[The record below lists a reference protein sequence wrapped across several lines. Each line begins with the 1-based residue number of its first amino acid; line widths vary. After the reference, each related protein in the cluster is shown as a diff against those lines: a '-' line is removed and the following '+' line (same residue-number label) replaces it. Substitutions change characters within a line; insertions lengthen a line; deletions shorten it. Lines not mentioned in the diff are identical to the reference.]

1 MKLWVCAARM
11 SAVRADS
18 DGRMLVGK
26 VIIYLDNAGVEV
38 KFDRAAIA
46 HEPRAA
52 FSCSLPD
59 EEILRIDRVHTRF
72 IFDYRTAAVLV
83 SGVPRKAAE
92 FSAFW
97 LAGKCQIPRAFG
109 TFYLI

>member
-38 KFDRAAIA
+38 ELIRPPQPMMPILYIIFSPLLFPASAKCERFADGDYLSASMYFAIA
-46 HEPRAA
+46 FSVDSLIDSRVEIISTEPVMT
-52 FSCSLPD
+52 D
-59 EEILRIDRVHTRF
+59 LRLF
-72 IFDYRTAAVLV
+72 
-83 SGVPRKAAE
+83 E
-92 FSAFW
+92 
-97 LAGKCQIPRAFG
+97 
-109 TFYLI
+109 